1 MQAGPIFS
9 AGLHGIMGVYMLT
22 GLLQVV
28 VHWAHHLEDCVG
40 ALAVSQE
47 LTGSIWEQQEH
58 LVAGLEFL
66 GLGWSVVSPL
76 LLSLC
81 CLYMFLYDGGDAVD
95 PLLHFLYIV
104 IQGLE
109 CRGLL
114 FLCFSGHIQQSSE
127 ETFEGGE
134 LHGCLWHLLDGKK
147 DVGKEEVLVSAILIY
162 HSLEHPLEHLVE
174 MLHQTV
180 GLGVVDGGPEV
191 FHLQQPT
198 QITH

>member
-114 FLCFSGHIQQSSE
+114 FLCFLATSSSPQKRR
-127 ETFEGGE
+127 
-134 LHGCLWHLLDGKK
+134 LK
-147 DVGKEEVLVSAILIY
+147 
-162 HSLEHPLEHLVE
+162 
-174 MLHQTV
+174 
-180 GLGVVDGGPEV
+180 GVNSMDACG
-191 FHLQQPT
+191 T
-198 QITH
+198 SYMAKRM